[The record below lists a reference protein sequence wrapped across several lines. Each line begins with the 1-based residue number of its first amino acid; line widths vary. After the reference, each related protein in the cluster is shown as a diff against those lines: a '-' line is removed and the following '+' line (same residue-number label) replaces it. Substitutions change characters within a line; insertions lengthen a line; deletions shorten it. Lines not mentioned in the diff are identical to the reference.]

1 MSSSI
6 SLAKVLVAS
15 LVSLNCF
22 KIALLCA
29 TLFLYL
35 AKISCKSELPFATSS
50 ALSKK
55 DLLPSIPSQ
64 NSSEKAMFTFIKKNS
79 LASSSSVILASS
91 SSKDVARPLFKV
103 SPFAFKSSIN
113 FWSICC
119 ISKANLASS
128 VASGRN
134 EYFIPETSILPLTF
148 GSNPTFKLPSLLN
161 RDFIPLLLRF
171 K

>member
-35 AKISCKSELPFATSS
+35 VKMSCKSELPFATSS

-113 FWSICC
+113 FWSI
-119 ISKANLASS
+119 
-128 VASGRN
+128 
-134 EYFIPETSILPLTF
+134 
-148 GSNPTFKLPSLLN
+148 
-161 RDFIPLLLRF
+161 
-171 K
+171 